1 MSKNGMTT
9 GAQTRTILCAV
20 RHSAQVEHHLNQNG
34 PLFHN
39 SGSERLRCSDAT
51 KCVEQCEQEWEENGD
66 HCYYWSKD
74 TKTWVEAEQ
83 FCKGEGGHRASVT
96 SAATHGYIAAQLKH
110 FLWIGGSDRESEGDW
125 KWSDCSTWDF
135 TNWGTISGKQQ
146 PSNHGGHNCL
156 EYYIQNRKWN
166 DGNCNIPRNFLCSR
180 RLCSGENFHFK
191 ERFFAIKYFST
202 IGANPPTVTTSTST
216 TYQGINIFIYI
227 L

>member
-83 FCKGEGGHRASVT
+83 FCKGEGGHLASVT
-96 SAATHGYIAAQLKH
+96 SKAINDYIAAGLKQKDH
-110 FLWIGGSDRESEGDW
+110 FLWIGGSDKESEGIW
-125 KWSDCSTWDF
+125 KWSDGSAWEF
-135 TNWGTISGKQQ
+135 ANWGTIGGVQQ
-146 PSNHGGHNCL
+146 PSNHSGHDCL
-156 EYYIQNRKWN
+156 EYQRSDRTWN
-166 DGNCNIPRNFLCSR
+166 DLSCHNKRKYLCSKK
-180 RLCSGENFHFK
+180 LCSGNFFL
-191 ERFFAIKYFST
+191 FFVHCALSISYYS
-202 IGANPPTVTTSTST
+202 S
-216 TYQGINIFIYI
+216 
-227 L
+227 